1 MNQLPEK
8 DLPPGRHRLLKEHL
22 MTEIR
27 QETQQDDETRTRRP
41 WLRPALVAGAVAAVT
56 AVTLTLAV
64 PSSDGD
70 SPVPPAAKGSP
81 GVTQLLEDAALVAE
95 HQDVPKVRDDQ
106 FTYIKSKE
114 AWGVSERTCKAATA
128 GPLQN
133 REIWT
138 SVDGRREG
146 LLRSTGVGTLPVH
159 PDPDSENF
167 YRGWEKLPTDP
178 DKMLAWLYKQNTS
191 KEGYSDAYYAFKTAT
206 GLALQS
212 ILPPEVGAA
221 LYRAV
226 AKIPGVVLVK
236 DSVDAVGRH
245 GTAVAFVHGKGT
257 YRQELIFNSKTWL
270 PLGTRF
276 VQLKDVKSELD
287 VGCNG
292 VIKAGSVVAITAVL
306 ERAIVDKKDQRP

>member
-27 QETQQDDETRTRRP
+27 QEEKKPVRRP

-70 SPVPPAAKGSP
+70 SSVPPAAKGAP
-81 GVTQLLEDAALVAE
+81 GVTQLLEDAALVAQQ
-95 HQDVPKVRDDQ
+95 QDVPKVRDDQ

-114 AWGVSERTCKAATA
+114 AWGISERTCKVATA

-133 REIWT
+133 REVWT
-138 SVDGRREG
+138 SVDGRSEG
-146 LLRSTGVGTLPVH
+146 LRRSTELGTLPVH
-159 PDPDSENF
+159 PDPDSGDF

-178 DKMLAWLYKQNTS
+178 DRMLAWLYEQNTT
-191 KEGYSDAYYAFKTAT
+191 KEGYGPAYYAFKAAS
-206 GLALQS
+206 GLALES

-236 DSVDAVGRH
+236 DSVDAAGRH
-245 GTAVAFVHGKGT
+245 GTAVGFVDEKGT
-257 YRQELIFNSKTWL
+257 YRQELIFDSKTWL
-270 PLGTRF
+270 PLGSRW
-276 VQLKDVKSELD
+276 VQLKDVKSDLD

-292 VIKAGSVVAITAVL
+292 VIKAGSVQAITAVL

>member
-8 DLPPGRHRLLKEHL
+8 DLPPGRHRLLREHL

-27 QETQQDDETRTRRP
+27 QEEKKPVRRP

-56 AVTLTLAV
+56 AVTLTFAV
-64 PSSDGD
+64 LSSDGD
-70 SPVPPAAKGSP
+70 SFVPPAAHPSTA
-81 GVTQLLEDAALVAE
+81 VTQLLEDAALVAE

-114 AWGVSERTCKAATA
+114 AWGVSERTCKVATA

-146 LLRSTGVGTLPVH
+146 LLRSTGVGALPVH
-159 PDPDSENF
+159 PDPDSGNF
-167 YRGWEKLPTDP
+167 YRSWEKLPTDP
-178 DKMLAWLYKQNTS
+178 DKMLAWLYEQNTG

-206 GLALQS
+206 GLALES

-236 DSVDAVGRH
+236 DSVDAAGRH
-245 GTAVAFVHGKGT
+245 GTAVGFVHGKGA

-270 PLGTRF
+270 PLGTRS
-276 VQLKDVKSELD
+276 VQLKDVKSKLD
-287 VGCNG
+287 VGCDG
-292 VIKAGSVVAITAVL
+292 VIKAGSVAAVTAVL